1 MGPRH
6 VFTCVRIRGATRPL
20 TTRVPRR
27 VLSVTGSGFDLNP
40 AGFFGPGPQVPGTR
54 IPVSNVSLWSAGLT
68 IPPETLQIRN
78 KRPSPTTTTLEPK
91 HFTLFQ
97 DSGLKRDPACL
108 GLAPDEEELQIAII
122 IQPKTEGGSCVK
134 MHSLVPFDACN
145 SLSEVQ
151 SKYALSSTCQAR
163 LRP

>member
-68 IPPETLQIRN
+68 IPPETLQ
-78 KRPSPTTTTLEPK
+78 KRKRSSATLAQYLYPYLGAKLYSHVLATFSFVRCTSPVCVLVALLVYFSPCSVAAKLRHPTCSVLALYGCK
-91 HFTLFQ
+91 
-97 DSGLKRDPACL
+97 GLCSHDHGHP
-108 GLAPDEEELQIAII
+108 
-122 IQPKTEGGSCVK
+122 
-134 MHSLVPFDACN
+134 
-145 SLSEVQ
+145 
-151 SKYALSSTCQAR
+151 
-163 LRP
+163 